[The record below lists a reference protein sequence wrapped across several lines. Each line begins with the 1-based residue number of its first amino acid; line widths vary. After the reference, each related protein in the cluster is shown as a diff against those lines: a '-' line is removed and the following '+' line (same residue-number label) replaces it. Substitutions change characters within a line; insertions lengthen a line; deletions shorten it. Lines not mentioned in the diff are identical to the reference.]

1 MPQRLLIKE
10 CRRYPWNHGHPGKC
24 GVFVWQSFC
33 TTSGSASREDQDRAR
48 PPRSCADGNKA
59 RACRVRRAR
68 RPQRCKEGI
77 VMKKARSESA
87 HLLPIQELRWRC
99 DPATLGFETTE
110 VVSPLDGVAGQERAA
125 DAIKLALRITAPD
138 YNVFVAGPPGT
149 GRLAVTLDLL
159 RAAAAARPAASDW
172 CYLENFREPDR
183 PVAVELPAGK
193 GRELKADLD

>member
-1 MPQRLLIKE
+1 
-10 CRRYPWNHGHPGKC
+10 
-24 GVFVWQSFC
+24 
-33 TTSGSASREDQDRAR
+33 
-48 PPRSCADGNKA
+48 
-59 RACRVRRAR
+59 
-68 RPQRCKEGI
+68 
-77 VMKKARSESA
+77 MKKARSESA

-183 PVAVELPAGK
+183 PIAVELPAGK
-193 GRELKADLD
+193 GRELKADLDEL